1 MIVKVKFKDIKMKF
15 ALNRHSD
22 YSSFYQ
28 VFVENSYPN
37 LLSLLNDGD
46 MVIDAGA
53 NAGVFT
59 VMASYLVGESGR
71 IIAVEPDPENLATLK
86 KNIEINSLK
95 NVEVVEKALFSESNH
110 VLDLIYNGTMSH
122 VVTEDTDHEN

>member
-1 MIVKVKFKDIKMKF
+1 MIAKVKFKDIKMKF

-37 LLSLLNDGD
+37 LLRLLKDGD
-46 MVIDAGA
+46 TVIDAGA

-59 VMASYLVGESGR
+59 VMASYLVGGSGR
-71 IIAVEPDPENLATLK
+71 IIAY
-86 KNIEINSLK
+86 
-95 NVEVVEKALFSESNH
+95 
-110 VLDLIYNGTMSH
+110 LIPSVFMSFAIPSKIYSY
-122 VVTEDTDHEN
+122 E

>member
-1 MIVKVKFKDIKMKF
+1 MIAMVKFNGIKMKF
-15 ALNRHSD
+15 VLNRHSA

-37 LLSLLNDGD
+37 LLRLLKHGD
-46 MVIDAGA
+46 TVIDAGA
-53 NAGVFT
+53 NSGVFT

-71 IIAVEPDPENLATLK
+71 IIAVEPDPEDLGTLK